1 MYGKNR
7 DLRYFYLDCLIY
19 IGIMLK
25 CIFHCWD
32 KLELKQL
39 TKKLVSFFFSV
50 GVGLGV
56 PKRGVIFSSNW
67 LFIGYVSLL

>member
-1 MYGKNR
+1 MHISLLGQVRIEAINEK
-7 DLRYFYLDCLIY
+7 IS
-19 IGIMLK
+19 
-25 CIFHCWD
+25 
-32 KLELKQL
+32 
-39 TKKLVSFFFSV
+39 VFFFSV